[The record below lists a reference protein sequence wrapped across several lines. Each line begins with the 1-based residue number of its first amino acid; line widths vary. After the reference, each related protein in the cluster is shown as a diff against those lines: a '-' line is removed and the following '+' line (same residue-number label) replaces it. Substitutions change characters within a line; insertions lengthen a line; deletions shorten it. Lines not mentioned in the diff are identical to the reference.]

1 MTGDINI
8 FIGDY
13 QIEDLR
19 LDLGCTPLQLKSEL
33 KGSGSERQAS
43 STFSLLLVAA
53 RAERLQT
60 VVGATL
66 NRQDEHMSSAEATR
80 CT

>member
-1 MTGDINI
+1 MHTAPVEI
-8 FIGDY
+8 
-13 QIEDLR
+13 QIE
-19 LDLGCTPLQLKSEL
+19 
-33 KGSGSERQAS
+33 GSGSQRQAS

-53 RAERLQT
+53 RAERFQT

-66 NRQDEHMSSAEATR
+66 NRQDEHVSSAEATR